1 MAIKIKKTL
10 SNNPLFKIQLV
21 KDIMKGEKKHELL
34 IGVILIIYLIF
45 DIPMPKALSKS
56 IDTKIGNV
64 VVVLLAL
71 ITFVATNTIVGIL
84 SLVVAYEIIRRSRKH
99 GHQYNRRYLPSENNK
114 KKYFN
119 NEIPKTLE
127 ETIIKSGLPLEN
139 KLNDKPSY
147 QPILEDQHSSSLL

>member
-64 VVVLLAL
+64 VVVLLVSRVFL
-71 ITFVATNTIVGIL
+71 DVAKVVL
-84 SLVVAYEIIRRSRKH
+84 VLLVV
-99 GHQYNRRYLPSENNK
+99 L
-114 KKYFN
+114 
-119 NEIPKTLE
+119 
-127 ETIIKSGLPLEN
+127 
-139 KLNDKPSY
+139 
-147 QPILEDQHSSSLL
+147 